1 MTLNAER
8 LEVLLLVAAIVA
20 MVARRL
26 RLPYTVGLVLAGV
39 GLAVFPLLHVPPL
52 TKEMIFI
59 IFLPPLI
66 FEAAFHM
73 RWAELR
79 KDLGVVLVLA
89 TVGVLAAAACAV
101 LGMRFLAGWS
111 WSAALVFGVLISAT
125 DPVSVIATFKASGTE
140 GRLRVLVEA
149 ESLFNDGT
157 AAVLFGLALAVV
169 SGQAVMGGELVW
181 GFLRMVVG
189 GVLCGALVGGL
200 VLLLVGR
207 THDHLIEIT
216 FTTVAAYG
224 SFMVAEHFG
233 LSGVLATLTAGV
245 VVGNLGPLGALSERG
260 RGAVED
266 FWEYAAFVANSLVFL
281 LLGAQLAGRGL
292 AEGWLPIVIAIGV
305 VLVGRAVSVY
315 GCSVLWRWSAW
326 KISARRQHLLF
337 WGGLRG
343 ALALALALGLPEDMA
358 NRSLVVTTAFGV
370 VAFSVLVQGLT
381 IAGPLKKEA
390 GASLPAPE
398 AEG

>member
-1 MTLNAER
+1 M
-8 LEVLLLVAAIVA
+8 
-20 MVARRL
+20 
-26 RLPYTVGLVLAGV
+26 
-39 GLAVFPLLHVPPL
+39 
-52 TKEMIFI
+52 
-59 IFLPPLI
+59 
-66 FEAAFHM
+66 
-73 RWAELR
+73 
-79 KDLGVVLVLA
+79 
-89 TVGVLAAAACAV
+89 
-101 LGMRFLAGWS
+101 
-111 WSAALVFGVLISAT
+111 
-125 DPVSVIATFKASGTE
+125 
-140 GRLRVLVEA
+140 EA

-157 AAVLFGLALAVV
+157 VAVLFGLALAVV
-169 SGQAVMGGELVW
+169 SGQALTGGELVW

-200 VLLLVGR
+200 VLLLAGR
-207 THDHLIEIT
+207 THDRLVEIT